1 MDDPDVSSTTA
12 KYRSTY
18 LSSTGDL
25 VNCGPG
31 HKLFIQS
38 RLNRSAEPSP
48 QNIPV
53 FVKGIIKQVTGNSVI
68 ISDVEII
75 GEFRDPD
82 KQSLIKNTDLSKFSS
97 QFRQK
102 AITLTKDGNW
112 AIVPAGTLSGL
123 SRTKYQEDF
132 PKLLGLS
139 QNRIKP
145 LH

>member
-38 RLNRSAEPSP
+38 RLNRSAELSP

-75 GEFRDPD
+75 GEFHDPD

-102 AITLTKDGNW
+102 
-112 AIVPAGTLSGL
+112 
-123 SRTKYQEDF
+123 Q
-132 PKLLGLS
+132 
-139 QNRIKP
+139 
-145 LH
+145 